1 VSLAEITALLEAWRT
16 AQRSLA
22 DKGPD
27 VTERT
32 VLQASVDDARERYLD
47 AVREHAA
54 RHGYAWGQR
63 SIHADIEEL
72 QEAEDQRAISDPG
85 TPQHDLASENHRRC
99 SDRIIGQ
106 LYDDHARSHETQ
118 SALRRLMGLPDDA
131 TEREESVPG
140 RAGLD

>member
-22 DKGPD
+22 DKGPN
-27 VTERT
+27 VVERT
-32 VLQASVDDARERYLD
+32 VLQARVDDARERYLD
-47 AVREHAA
+47 VVREHAA
-54 RHGYAWGQR
+54 SHGYAWGQR

-72 QEAEDQRAISDPG
+72 QEAEDQRATSDPG

-106 LYDDHARSHETQ
+106 LYDDHARSQETQ

-131 TEREESVPG
+131 AERELAVRG